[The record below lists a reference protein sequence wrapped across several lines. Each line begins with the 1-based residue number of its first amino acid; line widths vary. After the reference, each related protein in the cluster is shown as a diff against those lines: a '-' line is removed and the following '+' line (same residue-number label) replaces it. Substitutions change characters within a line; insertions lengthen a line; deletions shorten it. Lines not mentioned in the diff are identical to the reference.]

1 MDETLESLEEVPETQ
16 EQGATAFVVGDS
28 SGESELEIQPQ
39 LPPPTQNQKRSSV
52 PNIISAIT
60 ATMLTTMGTI
70 TGKNNDP
77 SEARKISRSEKVRKT
92 SEIETAANPTRGPT
106 GQSPLPATGFA
117 MGPLTV
123 KEENVTINVE
133 EDQC

>member
-1 MDETLESLEEVPETQ
+1 LDETLESLEEVPETQ

-28 SGESELEIQPQ
+28 SGESEVEIQPQ
-39 LPPPTQNQKRSSV
+39 LPTQNQKRPSV

-77 SEARKISRSEKVRKT
+77 SEARKLSRSEKVRKT